1 VSSLDL
7 LVEPLFRKRLQP
19 DLTFVKSV
27 SMFLSRVCTVVPV
40 DAAIRIGELARRT
53 GVSPELLRA
62 WEQRYGLLQPTRSPG
77 GFRLYSEADEARI
90 RRMTRLIADG
100 LSAAQAARQS
110 LTADRAQLA
119 IERPLLDQL
128 ADQLRTALDTFDGAG
143 AHASLDRLLAS
154 VSLEVT
160 LAEVLLPYLRDL
172 GDRWEAGRATVAQ
185 EHFASNLI
193 RGRLLAIA
201 RDWDAGDGPAMLLAC
216 LPGEAHDLGLIMF
229 GILAAR
235 RGWRITFLGADTPLD
250 TVHDSVRKLQPSL
263 TVLVA
268 TTPSL
273 LAAHADDLHRLSA
286 LTRTAIAGITDPQ
299 AASRVGATALPG
311 DIVQAA
317 NVATS

>member
-1 VSSLDL
+1 
-7 LVEPLFRKRLQP
+7 
-19 DLTFVKSV
+19 
-27 SMFLSRVCTVVPV
+27 M

-90 RRMTRLIADG
+90 RRVTRLIADG
-100 LSAAQAARQS
+100 LSAAQAARQA

-119 IERPLLDQL
+119 VETPLVDQL
-128 ADQLRTALDTFDGAG
+128 ADQLRAALDTFDGAR
-143 AHASLDRLLAS
+143 AHASFDRLLAS

-160 LAEVLLPYLRDL
+160 LAEVLVPYLRDL

-250 TVHDSVRKLQPSL
+250 TLHSSIRNIQPAL

-268 TTPSL
+268 TNPSL
-273 LAAHADDLHRLSA
+273 LAAHADDLRRLTS
-286 LTRTAIAGITDPQ
+286 LTRTAIAGVTDAQ
-299 AASRVGATALPG
+299 AATEVGAMPLPD

-317 NVATS
+317 KAVTP